1 MRVGAHAAVREG
13 EWRTV
18 NLFDAYDGGE
28 VLKVDLVHDAGSGR
42 HDAELIEGALRP
54 AQQLVALGV
63 PLVLLGNVLLEC
75 LARCPAINLH
85 RVVDH
90 QVGGNLRID
99 AMRIDAQLSRGV
111 AESGKVNDGRHAG
124 EILQHHARG
133 GEGDFALIARRRC
146 RGPRPPC
153 QVGV

>member
-1 MRVGAHAAVREG
+1 MRVGADAAVGEG
-13 EWRTV
+13 EWRTI
-18 NLFDAYDGGE
+18 NLFDANNGGE

-63 PLVLLGNVLLEC
+63 ALVLLGNVLLEC

-99 AMRIDAQLSRGV
+99 AMRINAQLSRCV
-111 AESGKVNDGRHAG
+111 AEGGKVNDGGHTG
-124 EILQHHARG
+124 EVLQHHACG

-146 RGPRPPC
+146 GGTWPPC